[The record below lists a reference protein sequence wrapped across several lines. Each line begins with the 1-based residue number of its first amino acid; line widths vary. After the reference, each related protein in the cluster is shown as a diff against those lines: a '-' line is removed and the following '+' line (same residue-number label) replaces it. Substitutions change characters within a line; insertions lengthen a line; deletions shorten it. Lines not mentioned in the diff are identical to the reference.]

1 MGKHQSKIIIL
12 ASLVI
17 SLAAVFFVFRS
28 QKQPSSPLPTPPS
41 VPVVRAAEPTVVGSP
56 DGKMSLIMRKE
67 KGSDAT
73 VYRFTL
79 KDEASGAQREIFT
92 KTEAAGVT
100 LSIPDNTF
108 SSDNKYVFL
117 KETGASGVTYLVLAD
132 AQTFD
137 VSSLFTAKY
146 QNYVIT
152 DATGWAGPSLLVIN
166 TNKVDGGTGPSF
178 WFDVASHSFIQLST
192 RFN

>member
-1 MGKHQSKIIIL
+1 MGKHQSKFIIL
-12 ASLVI
+12 ASLAI
-17 SLAAVFFVFRS
+17 SLVAVFFVLRPKS
-28 QKQPSSPLPTPPS
+28 QPSGSLSAPPP

-67 KGSDAT
+67 KGNDT
-73 VYRFTL
+73 VTYKFTL
-79 KDEASGAQREIFT
+79 KDEASGAQKEIFA
-92 KTEAAGVT
+92 KTEAAGAT

-117 KETGASGVTYLVLAD
+117 KETGPSGVVYLVLTET
-132 AQTFD
+132 QNFD

-146 QNYVIT
+146 QNYVIA
-152 DATGWAGPSLLVIN
+152 DATGWAGPTLLVIN

>member
-1 MGKHQSKIIIL
+1 MGKHQSKFIIL

-17 SLAAVFFVFRS
+17 SLVAVFFVFRS
-28 QKQPSSPLPTPPS
+28 KAQPPNPLSTPPP
-41 VPVVRAAEPTVVGSP
+41 VPVVRAAEPTVVDSP

-67 KGSDAT
+67 KGNDAT
-73 VYRFTL
+73 TYKFTL
-79 KDEASGAQREIFT
+79 KDETSGAQKEMFA
-92 KTEAAGVT
+92 KTETAGVT

-117 KETGASGVTYLVLAD
+117 KETSASGVTYLVLAD
-132 AQTFD
+132 TQTFD
-137 VSSLFTAKY
+137 VSSLFAAKHP
-146 QNYVIT
+146 NYVIT
-152 DATGWAGPSLLVIN
+152 DATGWAGPTLLVIN
-166 TNKVDGGTGPSF
+166 TNKADGGTGPSF